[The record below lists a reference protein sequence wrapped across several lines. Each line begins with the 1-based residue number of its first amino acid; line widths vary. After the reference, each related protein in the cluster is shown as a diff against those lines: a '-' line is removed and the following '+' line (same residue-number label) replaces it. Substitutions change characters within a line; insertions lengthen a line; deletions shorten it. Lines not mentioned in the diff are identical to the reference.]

1 MRCFVERDTCF
12 GCFERWKR
20 IFGKIVFLTIL
31 SCGIVMSSKDLISF
45 IPTIGTM
52 KIWHDQFVYLFWCLH
67 HIQFFFLI
75 VNGCMVV
82 YYCLHS
88 HSCLIGNPT
97 TSPYFYFNIFLTKY
111 VPAIMTYASR
121 SCHVQIY
128 EHIN

>member
-12 GCFERWKR
+12 GCFERCKR

-31 SCGIVMSSKDLISF
+31 SCGIVMSSKHLISF

-52 KIWHDQFVYLFWCLH
+52 KIWHDQYVYLFWCLH

-88 HSCLIGNPT
+88 HRCLIGNPT
-97 TSPYFYFNIFLTKY
+97 LAIQPHLLTFILIYFSLS
-111 VPAIMTYASR
+111 MS
-121 SCHVQIY
+121 QL
-128 EHIN
+128 